1 MKTEEAYRLKST
13 IEEFA
18 SNPETYTGLVGINS
32 YIDYFYNETV
42 SLFEYFKNDDSIVFI
57 DELARVIEKGEAVTT
72 EFRESMINR
81 LKKGYILPG
90 QINGIY
96 SYKELLA
103 MLKQTNLLL
112 ISTMKIKQE
121 TFNVKVKNDFTVRSI
136 NSYNNNFDLLVKDLK
151 DWKKN
156 GYRVLLLSSSRTR
169 AMRLD
174 DDLRQNGLNSFF
186 TDDLERTIKDGE
198 IMVSSGSIHKG
209 FEYPLIKFVLVSES
223 DIFGRKRRKRERNI
237 KNLKASKLK
246 ALLN

>member
-1 MKTEEAYRLKST
+1 
-13 IEEFA
+13 
-18 SNPETYTGLVGINS
+18 
-32 YIDYFYNETV
+32 
-42 SLFEYFKNDDSIVFI
+42 
-57 DELARVIEKGEAVTT
+57 
-72 EFRESMINR
+72 
-81 LKKGYILPG
+81 
-90 QINGIY
+90 
-96 SYKELLA
+96 

-112 ISTMKIKQE
+112 ISTMEIKQE

-198 IMVSSGSIHKG
+198 LWFHQ
-209 FEYPLIKFVLVSES
+209 EYTQRL
-223 DIFGRKRRKRERNI
+223 
-237 KNLKASKLK
+237 
-246 ALLN
+246 